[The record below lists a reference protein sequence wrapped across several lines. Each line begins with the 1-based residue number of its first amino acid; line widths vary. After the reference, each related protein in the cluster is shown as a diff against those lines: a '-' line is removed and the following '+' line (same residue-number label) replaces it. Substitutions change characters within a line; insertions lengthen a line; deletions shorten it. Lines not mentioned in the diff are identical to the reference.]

1 MMGLNNKSSW
11 SIRDGTSQS
20 ERLPK
25 ELDPEYVQVDER
37 TTRDLLAFAR
47 EYARELKYF
56 STEDPK
62 HAGDWSNFIGTDID
76 LDDVIH
82 YLSEPETFPS
92 EKAAAFSRPHFAL
105 FLTFLELLEHS
116 RVQLNKL
123 TQRHLEFFY
132 HDVLKMVRKRAIPD
146 RVHVLVDLDSGAE
159 QLALPK
165 ATALR
170 AGKDSLGQ
178 DLIYHTG
185 PEFIA
190 NKVEVAQLSS
200 LHAQIKITG
209 IKEAC
214 PPNRVGGNR
223 KEAFVAMLRIALG
236 QPDPGD
242 PLPLPI
248 YADVPPKQETEAKV
262 NYEVLLQAQ
271 KLIAVVDTELYISES
286 GIPLFD
292 DFRLLMRLKRQRQQ
306 HNEAD
311 WKQINLL
318 LEKAYTTRTGK
329 TDFKINPEHA
339 GDFAE
344 NLRAVL
350 GLSAEDFD
358 TLFNR
363 LPEVN
368 SVEDAYAVYLKRT
381 DVATFIQPP
390 TESAEVPIKS
400 LYLSLDE
407 FKAMMQIK
415 VAMDSQWQA
424 INQLL
429 ETAGKRKEINF
440 AFEPAVLASQDF
452 DSKLTAA
459 LATPDYTVEGGLDG
473 YFAAFR
479 AVEQYF
485 YMSAES
491 FNYIMSVVM
500 RKDVSVVDESAWG
513 EVYQWDKVYQIVAT
527 AHQEMIYT
535 RRRTALRNIAQPD
548 INIAITDKVSVL
560 NELLAV
566 VLDEK
571 LQLDEALQKLVAFGI
586 VEKDQIYLSGIED
599 SSEAIDWERVYKV
612 LEVAQRNRENM
623 SVPIAEKIEWLNLY
637 PAVDAKQV
645 LVQSEKPD
653 DETLPRWK
661 TFGEGQPDETIESV
675 PDAVLGWAMA
685 SPLLALSEGKRTIT
699 LLLGFSADADK
710 FDVNKIRDLFAQYD
724 DSEFVANFN
733 PFQIQLSTTK
743 GWLEAESVTIS
754 WADTEM
760 TYPEVKDVDTSKL
773 RGLVLQI
780 TLSPDQPELVPLT
793 AEVHSVDTTVPVLR
807 LMLKPVWDEKESR
820 YVTSSYTTLRHL
832 LLMRAQLTV
841 AVEGL
846 ASLHVSNDQSTLDA
860 KKPFEPFT
868 SEPNV
873 GSRFYLGHAEIV
885 TKKLDSLSFNIDW
898 MGAPSNLS
906 SLDKD
911 GHYKNYPSKLENKSF
926 TAKVSLVE
934 GNVLRDFPVS
944 LSLFN
949 PKNATDTSTVANKL
963 TPPEDQGNPER
974 ATVVAD
980 DVTEWNRYLQ
990 WELTPNDFQHS
1001 IYTTVALQKSL
1012 EMAAAVANK
1021 PASGGDVGGAEKYQ
1035 VKLPYTPKIKSLSLD
1050 YSASAE
1056 LLLESTANEI
1066 TAMHAY
1072 HIGPFGFAELQPES
1086 VQAGCLFLPRYDFEG
1101 ELYIG
1106 LRNVTAPQNLSL
1118 LFQVAEGSADPDL
1131 KPEPVQWS
1139 YLSGN
1144 QWRSLQEDGSLVAD
1158 GTRGLINSGIVELA
1172 LKPVQPNTLLP
1183 AELYWIRVAITRS
1196 AKSVCDMVEIHP
1208 NAVLATFVD
1217 KNNAVDHLSAPLA
1230 AESITAPLEP
1240 IVGVT
1245 GLRQPYTSFDGKM
1258 AEQDSNFYV
1267 RVSERLRHKRRALTP
1282 WDYERLVLEKF
1293 PQIYKAKCL
1302 SADPLNHSH
1311 DPGKI
1316 EMVVIP
1322 DIRNRLP
1329 FNPFEPK
1336 APANQIRDIQT
1347 FLQDKTPPFVHV
1359 EVSNAHYIPVMVRC
1373 GVRFLPGQD
1382 IGFCRRRLNE
1392 ELNRFLSPWAYEEG
1406 ADLVIGGSVYANSII
1421 NFIDR
1426 QDYVDYL
1433 AGFKMFLGEGKVAIA
1448 ETDDGYHASADR
1460 PDGVLVAA
1468 RQHIFD
1474 VITDTDYRVEE
1485 FSGINYM
1492 KIELDFTVA

>member
-1 MMGLNNKSSW
+1 MDVDNKNRW
-11 SIRDGTSQS
+11 SIRDGTSQA
-20 ERLPK
+20 ERLPA
-25 ELDPEYVQVDER
+25 ELDPNYAQVDER
-37 TTRDLLAFAR
+37 KTQDLLAFAR

-56 STEDPK
+56 SIEDPN
-62 HAGDWSNFIGTDID
+62 HAADWRNFIGADID
-76 LDDVIH
+76 LADAALYASD
-82 YLSEPETFPS
+82 PETFPPG
-92 EKAAAFSRPHFAL
+92 KATVFSRPHFAL
-105 FLTFLELLEHS
+105 LLTFLELLEHS
-116 RVQLNKL
+116 RTQLNNL

-132 HDVLKMVRKRAIPD
+132 HDVLRMVRKRAIPD
-146 RVHVLVDLDSGAE
+146 RVHVLVDLDSSTE

-200 LHAQIKITG
+200 LHAQINITG
-209 IKEAC
+209 IKKAC
-214 PPNRVGGNR
+214 PPNLIGGNR
-223 KEAFVAMLRIALG
+223 KEAFVVMLQIALG

-242 PLPLPI
+242 PLPLPV
-248 YADVPPKQETEAKV
+248 YPGVPSADETEPKV
-262 NYEVLLQAQ
+262 NFEVLLQVQ
-271 KLIAVVDTELYISES
+271 QLLAVVDTELYMSES

-292 DFRLLMRLKRQRQQ
+292 DFRLLMRLKQQRKQ
-306 HNEAD
+306 HDEDD
-311 WKQINLL
+311 WKQINLFL
-318 LEKAYTTRTGK
+318 GKAYKTRTGK
-329 TDFKINPEHA
+329 DDFTVSPENA
-339 GDFAE
+339 GNFAE
-344 NLRAVL
+344 NLRAAL
-350 GLSAEDFD
+350 GLSTEDFD

-363 LPEVN
+363 LTQVE
-368 SVEDAYAVYLKRT
+368 SVEDAYAVYLKRPK
-381 DVATFIQPP
+381 VQEFILPP
-390 TESAEVPIKS
+390 TESAEMPIKS
-400 LYLSLDE
+400 LYQSLDD

-415 VAMDSQWQA
+415 TAMDNQWEE
-424 INQLL
+424 INRLL
-429 ETAGKRKEINF
+429 ETAGKRKNVDF
-440 AFEPAVLASQDF
+440 KFQPDVRASQDF
-452 DSKLTAA
+452 EDKLTAA
-459 LATPDYTVEGGLDG
+459 LGTPDYTVEGDLDG
-473 YFAAFR
+473 YFVAFR

-485 YMSAES
+485 YMSAENV
-491 FNYIMSVVM
+491 NYIMSVAT
-500 RKDVSVVDESAWG
+500 REGVSSVDEGAW
-513 EVYQWDKVYQIVAT
+513 ENIYKWDKVYEIVAT
-527 AHQEMIYT
+527 AHREMIYT
-535 RRRTALRNIAQPD
+535 RRRNALKAIAQPD
-548 INIAITDKVSVL
+548 TGNAITDNIKALTDVLTVVIGKKLQLEVAL
-560 NELLAV
+560 NELA
-566 VLDEK
+566 K
-571 LQLDEALQKLVAFGI
+571 FGV
-586 VEKDQIYLSGIED
+586 VEKDQVYLSGIENSKD
-599 SSEAIDWERVYKV
+599 AIDWDRVFKV
-612 LEVAQRNRENM
+612 LEVAQRNREKL
-623 SVPIAEKIEWLNLY
+623 PIPVAEKIEWLNLY
-637 PAVDAKQV
+637 PAVDAKMV
-645 LVQSEKPD
+645 EAKSVKPD

-661 TFGEGQPDETIESV
+661 TFGEGQTVDAKESV
-675 PDAVLGWAMA
+675 PAAVLGWAMA
-685 SPLLALSEGKRTIT
+685 SPLLELSEGKRTIT
-699 LLLGFSADADK
+699 LLLGFSADVEK
-710 FDVNKIRDLFAQYD
+710 FDVDKIRDLFAQHD
-724 DSEFVANFN
+724 DSEFVAKFN
-733 PFQIQLSTTK
+733 PFQVQLSTAE
-743 GWLEAESVTIS
+743 GWLDAESVEIS
-754 WADTEM
+754 WADAEM

-773 RGLVLQI
+773 RALVLQI
-780 TLSPDQPELVPLT
+780 TLSPEQPELVPLT
-793 AEVHSVDTTVPVLR
+793 AEVHAIDTAVPVLR
-807 LMLKPVWDEKESR
+807 LMLKPVWDEQASR
-820 YVTSSYTTLRHL
+820 YVTSSYTTLRNL
-832 LLMRAQLTV
+832 LLMRARLTV
-841 AVEGL
+841 VVEGL
-846 ASLHVSNDQSTLDA
+846 ASLKISNDQSTLDA
-860 KKPFEPFT
+860 KKPFEPFA

-885 TKKLDSLSFNIDW
+885 AKKLDSLSFNINW
-898 MGAPSNLS
+898 MAVPPNLS
-906 SLDKD
+906 NKDED
-911 GHYKNYPSKLENKSF
+911 GHYKNYPGQLDNKSF
-926 TAKVSLVE
+926 TANVSLVE
-934 GNVLRDFPVS
+934 GNVLKDFPVS

-949 PKNATDTSTVANKL
+949 AKNATKPVAIKL

-974 ATVVAD
+974 ATVAAA
-980 DVTEWNRYLQ
+980 DVTEWYRYLQ

-1001 IYTTVALQKSL
+1001 IYSTVALQNSL

-1021 PASGGDVGGAEKYQ
+1021 SASSGDVGGAGEYQ

-1056 LLLESTANEI
+1056 LLLDSTASDI

-1144 QWRSLQEDGSLVAD
+1144 HWLSLQDDGSLVAD

-1172 LKPVQPNTLLP
+1172 LKPVQANTLLP
-1183 AELYWIRVAITRS
+1183 SGLYWIRLAITRS

-1208 NAVLATFVD
+1208 NAVLATFAD
-1217 KNNAVDHLSAPLA
+1217 NNNAADHLSAPLP
-1230 AESITAPLEP
+1230 AESIKAPLEP
-1240 IVGVT
+1240 IAGVT

-1302 SADPLNHSH
+1302 PADPITHSH

-1316 EMVVIP
+1316 EVVVIP

-1336 APANQIRDIQT
+1336 TPANQIRNIQT

-1359 EVSNAHYIPVMVRC
+1359 KVKNAHYIPVMVRC

-1382 IGFCRRRLNE
+1382 VGFCRRRLNE

-1426 QDYVDYL
+1426 RDYVDYL
-1433 AGFKMFLGEGKVAIA
+1433 AGFKMFLGEGQVAIA
-1448 ETDDGYHASADR
+1448 ETEDSYHASADR

-1468 RQHIFD
+1468 RKHIFD
-1474 VITDTDYRVEE
+1474 VITDTDYRVED
-1485 FSGINYM
+1485 FTGINYM